1 MKKILTFL
9 IVVVL
14 FLSCTTTKNPSLSKD
29 DVATKLSDTV
39 RIAND
44 DIEYEVIIIDPGFS
58 SFLYGRAM
66 PRGHYS
72 ESFLEQRNQ
81 MLVMEWNNRVR
92 QPQRYNP
99 NLYEMI
105 INYDSRTRYG
115 YEVNYLI
122 YNYFIYFQLN
132 YNERLSG
139 FVPRI

>member
-1 MKKILTFL
+1 MKKILAFL

-14 FLSCTTTKNPSLSKD
+14 FLSCTTTKNPSISKD
-29 DVATKLSDTV
+29 DVSKKMSDTV

-44 DIEYEVIIIDPGFS
+44 DIEYEVIIIDPGFN
-58 SFLYGRAM
+58 SFLYGKAM

-72 ESFLEQRNQ
+72 ENFLEQRNQ
-81 MLVMEWNNRVR
+81 LFVMEWNNRVR

-105 INYDSRTRYG
+105 INYDSKIRYG